1 MDDLAEFWPEETIA
15 ALLRRLVCQ
24 VCGCGV
30 LEARLVRERP
40 MRPREPKI
48 IALRGR
54 GVPH

>member
-1 MDDLAEFWPEETIA
+1 MADLAEFWPEETVA
-15 ALLRRLVCQ
+15 GVLRRMACQ
-24 VCGCGV
+24 VCGRGV

-40 MRPREPKI
+40 MRPREPEL